1 MMLLDEWLDL
11 TQVWGDVFPQE
22 RSADRA
28 RRQGLGAL
36 ICMGRRTI
44 TRIIWAN
51 GGEQDSW
58 AAEYFLH
65 SRVKWEPQALFA
77 PIIRSGLEFCTGPL
91 VGIALD
97 DTKLHKTGRCIQQA
111 FYQRDPLSP
120 PFHTNL
126 VLGLRFLQASL
137 LLPLHK
143 SDEASC
149 RAVPVRFEES
159 SRVKHPSKNAPEEE
173 WKTYRQQCKQHN
185 LSTHFVSMAKNLRVV
200 FDEAGAA
207 EKILALA
214 VDNSFCNRTV
224 FTADFDR
231 ISIIAR
237 SRKDAV
243 LCLPAAKGSG
253 RVYDAKKFTPEEV
266 RKDKNIPWHTARIWY
281 GGKRREVRY
290 KEVDS
295 ILWQGG
301 ARRKPLRLIVVAP
314 TPYLKRNS
322 SKYYYRNPAYLLTT
336 DLDSNA
342 KDLLQIYFDR
352 WQIEV
357 NHREEKDTLGVGQ
370 AQIWNP
376 VSVPKQPVLVVASYS
391 ALLLAGLR
399 AFGPK
404 RTDVYAKLPRW
415 RRNAKRPSC
424 LDLVALLRK
433 EIDEH
438 PQKLDS
444 LHSKASSKRLAAAA
458 NA

>member
-11 TQVWGDVFPQE
+11 TQSWVDVFPQE
-22 RSADRA
+22 RTADRA
-28 RRQGLGAL
+28 RRQGLGSL
-36 ICMGRRTI
+36 IAVGRRTL

-51 GGEQDSW
+51 GGEQESW
-58 AAEYFLH
+58 AAEYFLY
-65 SRVKWEPQALFA
+65 SRVKWEPQALFT
-77 PIIRSGLEFCTGPL
+77 PVVKNGLDFCTGPL

-126 VLGLRFLQASL
+126 ILGLRFLQASL

-143 SDEASC
+143 HDEAGC
-149 RAVPVRFEES
+149 RALPIRFEES
-159 SRVKHPSKNAPEEE
+159 SRVERPARKASEEE
-173 WKTYRQQCKQHN
+173 WKNYRKQCKLHN
-185 LSTHFVSMAKNLRVV
+185 LSTHFVDMAKKLRIV
-200 FDEAGAA
+200 FDDAGAA
-207 EKILALA
+207 EKILVLA

-224 FTADFDR
+224 FNASFER
-231 ISIIAR
+231 IEIIAR

-243 LCLPAAKGSG
+243 LCLPAPKGAH
-253 RVYDAKKFTPEEV
+253 RVYDVKKFTPEDV
-266 RKDKNIPWHTARIWY
+266 RKDDTIPWRTAKIWY
-281 GGKRREVRY
+281 GGKRREIRY
-290 KEVDS
+290 KEVAS
-295 ILWQGG
+295 VLWQGG

-322 SKYYYRNPAYLLTT
+322 GKYYYRNPAYLLTT
-336 DLDSNA
+336 DLGDNA
-342 KDLLQIYFDR
+342 RDLLQIYFDR

-370 AQIWNP
+370 AQLWNP
-376 VSVPKQPVLVVASYS
+376 TSVPRQPVLVVAAYS

-399 AFGPK
+399 AFGTK
-404 RTDVYAKLPRW
+404 RTDAYAALPKW
-415 RRNAKRPSC
+415 RRKAQRPSC
-424 LDLVALLRK
+424 LDLVALIRK

-438 PQKLDS
+438 PEKLNPLQS
-444 LHSKASSKRLAAAA
+444 MATAKRLAAAA